1 MNIKYEKC
9 EYSKMLRRRK
19 IIRRN
24 WNGRKLKKGPLHSA
38 KPYAPRFAISKNSYG
53 GNKNR

>member
-1 MNIKYEKC
+1 MR
-9 EYSKMLRRRK
+9 RRRK

-24 WNGRKLKKGPLHSA
+24 WNGRKIEKGPLHNA
-38 KPYAPRFAISKNSYG
+38 QPWAPQFATPQNSYG

>member
-1 MNIKYEKC
+1 MH
-9 EYSKMLRRRK
+9 RRRK

-24 WNGRKLKKGPLHSA
+24 WNGRKLKKGLLHFG
-38 KPYAPRFAISKNSYG
+38 KPWAPQISTPKNSYG

>member
-1 MNIKYEKC
+1 
-9 EYSKMLRRRK
+9 MLSRRK

-24 WNGRKLKKGPLHSA
+24 WNGRKIEKHLLHFGKSW
-38 KPYAPRFAISKNSYG
+38 APQIATPKNSYG